1 MNRGF
6 YTILTNSTGYLLD
19 VDFFVGR
26 IRDQSHHI
34 RYRMGSK
41 DSRYPPFNDLDDG
54 WHTSNLPPSRNSLYD
69 IQIYSKT
76 DLQIQEME
84 T

>member
-1 MNRGF
+1 M
-6 YTILTNSTGYLLD
+6 D
-19 VDFFVGR
+19 C
-26 IRDQSHHI
+26 
-34 RYRMGSK
+34 
-41 DSRYPPFNDLDDG
+41 RYPLFNNNGDG
-54 WHTSNLPPSRNSLYD
+54 WHTSNLPPGRNGLYD